1 MSAVTLRK
9 LATRPPE
16 ALLTS
21 VREPERPSDDDV
33 IDLSTLVAKLEDGPS
48 SGVAWVEI
56 PLIGQDGRITG
67 VLCRNTGFDFPNSG
81 PPQIE
86 RDAAHAYA
94 HDVGNLLAV
103 IDGGLRLLD
112 IKTDAQ
118 DRATIVE
125 RLHKAVERG
134 AALSRRLLDGSHAGE
149 NGSRHPPSGREQIV
163 DVSDLLDRTLRAD
176 VVVDTDV
183 DPSLRRFRADPDQLH
198 LALLNLCK
206 NACEAMPA
214 GGTISISARN
224 LCARSGCSWVE
235 IAIADDGCG
244 MAPDVLSRMFEPYFT
259 TKEPGKGSGVGP
271 LRGEALRRAQWRHG
285 RRRKRRRLWHDC
297 EDVFPVRLT

>member
-86 RDAAHAYA
+86 RDAAHA
-94 HDVGNLLAV
+94 
-103 IDGGLRLLD
+103 
-112 IKTDAQ
+112 
-118 DRATIVE
+118 
-125 RLHKAVERG
+125 
-134 AALSRRLLDGSHAGE
+134 LSRRLLDGSHAGE

-176 VVVDTDV
+176 VVVDTDI